1 MRRYPRNLQSL
12 LVLALMAAASA
23 SAQAAGDWYIGLQ
36 VGQSR
41 ADTGKLAGDYKPK
54 LGTSSASADDKAY
67 GVKLGRSVLPWLS
80 VELAYA
86 RQGSQTLE
94 HTGTPPPF
102 GPPIFIRTD
111 RFRAERESTAW
122 GADLVAT
129 WPADGDLFAL
139 GSVGVRRVKTTLD
152 TVVLRGATLGL
163 PAREEGFSRTDN
175 ATVAN
180 YALGAGWR
188 INASSSLTL
197 TYERQGETG
206 APFGPMFN
214 EEGTGRL
221 AHQAVWLG
229 WTYRF

>member
-1 MRRYPRNLQSL
+1 MPRYPHKLHSL
-12 LVLALMAAASA
+12 LVLALMAAAST
-23 SAQAAGDWYIGLQ
+23 SAQAAGDWYVGLET
-36 VGQSR
+36 GQSR
-41 ADTGKLAGDYKPK
+41 ADADKLAGDYKPK
-54 LGTSSASADDKAY
+54 LGNSSASADDKVY
-67 GVKLGRSVLPWLS
+67 GLKLGKTLLPWLS

-122 GADLVAT
+122 GADFVAT
-129 WPADGDLFAL
+129 WPAEGDLFVL
-139 GSVGVRRVKTTLD
+139 GSIGVRRVKTTLD
-152 TVVLRGATLGL
+152 TVVLRGSTLGL
-163 PAREEGFSRTDN
+163 PAREENVSRTDS

-206 APFGPMFN
+206 AAFGPMFN

-221 AHQAVWLG
+221 AHQAIRLG